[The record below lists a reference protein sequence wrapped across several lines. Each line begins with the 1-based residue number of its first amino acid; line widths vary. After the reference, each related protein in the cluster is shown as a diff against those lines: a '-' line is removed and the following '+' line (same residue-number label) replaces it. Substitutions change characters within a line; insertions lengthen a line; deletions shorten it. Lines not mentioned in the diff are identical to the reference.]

1 MAVIP
6 KDYVERLYA
15 GWLSKLAGIRMGGDI
30 EGSTYH
36 QLKERFGEIDGYPL
50 PVENYAADDD
60 SNGPMIFI
68 RALDDYT
75 HTRALTAE
83 QIGKTWLNYAPY
95 EHGFFWWGGYGRSTE
110 HTAYLNLYHGIPAP
124 RSGSIAQNG
133 PAIAEQIGG
142 QIFIDTWGLVL
153 PGQPAL
159 AAEYAAKA
167 ASVSHD
173 GEGIY
178 GGMYVAAEIAM
189 AFTAKSIR
197 EIVLG
202 ALDYIPQDCEY
213 ARVVRDVARFYDEQP
228 VKDWREAFLYVE
240 AHWGYDRYPGV
251 CHIIPNAAVM
261 VLALLYGE
269 EDYDRTMNICT
280 MCGWDTD
287 CNAGNVGTI
296 LGVFKGI
303 GAIDFDKW
311 LRPIGDTFAVS
322 CALGCL
328 NRMDVTWCCAYLAD
342 LAYRMAGEPVPERW
356 AGLSTR
362 RGVFPFVIEGATH
375 GFAVTA
381 DGAPLQPERA
391 FGLRAAGRE
400 LRFARR
406 TYLGPKQFRDDRY
419 NPAMSPEIW
428 PGQTF
433 SAVLTAQE
441 PSMARAFAVDELT
454 GETMV
459 GDPVRVGGEPTA
471 VSLAIPA
478 GHTIIGEVGVQLEG
492 ETCARLIR
500 AEFSGTP
507 DFGMDFADWPMETY
521 TGLHREAAGF
531 TRWKGNWD
539 VEQDALCGSDCERG
553 EIYTG
558 DIDWADLSLEARFAP
573 VTAGEAALLLRV
585 GGALHSAAVTF
596 DGSALRLKCNCE
608 GEFIPLA
615 SCEYAAETAD
625 VRVECVGKRIR
636 VFADGVLRLE
646 AEDERIP
653 AKGCIGLGTFGGARV
668 RFETLRCRVTA

>member
-1 MAVIP
+1 MAIIP
-6 KDYVERLYA
+6 EDYVERLYA
-15 GWLSKLAGIRMGGDI
+15 GWLSKLVGIRMGGDI
-30 EGSTYH
+30 EGSSYR

-50 PVENYAADDD
+50 PVAHYAADDD

-68 RALDDYT
+68 RALNDYT

-83 QIGKTWLNYAPY
+83 QIGRTWLNYAPY

-110 HTAYLNLYHGIPAP
+110 HTTYLNLYHGIPAP

-173 GEGIY
+173 GEGIH

-189 AFTAKSIR
+189 AFTAKSVR

-202 ALDYIPQDCEY
+202 ALKYIPEDCEY
-213 ARVVRDVARFYDEQP
+213 ARAVKDVVRYYDEQP
-228 VKDWREAFLYVE
+228 VKDWREAFEYVDRE
-240 AHWGYDRYPGV
+240 WGYHRYPGV
-251 CHIIPNAAVM
+251 CHIIPNAAAM

-296 LGVFKGI
+296 MGVFKGI
-303 GAIDFDKW
+303 GAIDYDKW
-311 LRPIGDTFAVS
+311 LSPIEDTFAVS
-322 CALGCL
+322 CALGSL

-342 LAYRMAGEPVPERW
+342 LAYRMAGEPVPEQWRS
-356 AGLSTR
+356 LTTR
-362 RGVFPFVIEGATH
+362 RGAFPFVIEGATH
-375 GFAVTA
+375 GFTVTA
-381 DGAPLQPERA
+381 GGAPVPVRRA
-391 FGLRAAGRE
+391 FGLTAAGRD

-406 TYLGPKQFRDDRY
+406 TYLGPKDFKDDRY

-433 SAVLTAQE
+433 SARLTVDA
-441 PSMARAFAVDELT
+441 PATARAFAVDYFT
-454 GETMV
+454 GEAV
-459 GDPVRVGGEPTA
+459 YGAPVPLGAQPVE
-471 VSLAIPA
+471 VSVAIPA
-478 GHTIIGEVGVQLEG
+478 GHTIVGEVGVQLSG
-492 ETCARLIR
+492 EAAAKLLS
-500 AEFSGTP
+500 AQFSGAA
-507 DFGMDFADWPMETY
+507 DFGMDFDRWPMEAY
-521 TGLHREAAGF
+521 TGLHREVAGF

-539 VEQDALCGSDCERG
+539 VEQGALHGSDCDRG

-558 DIDWADLSLEARFAP
+558 DIDWMDYAVCARFAP
-573 VTAGEAALLLRV
+573 VTGGEAALLLRV
-585 GGALHSAAVTF
+585 GGVLHSAALTY
-596 DGSALRLKCNCE
+596 DGRALRLKCNCE
-608 GEFIPLA
+608 GQYDTLA
-615 SCEYAAETAD
+615 SCEHAAEFAD
-625 VRVECVGKRIR
+625 VRVECRGRRIR
-636 VFADGVLRLE
+636 VYEGENLLLE

-653 AKGCIGLGTFGGARV
+653 AKGCIGFGAFGGARA
-668 RFETLRCRVTA
+668 RFEALRCRVLA